1 MGPKLVKFQS
11 AKVSSNTDNL
21 LPLLQI
27 AAKSSKGTLTV
38 AVDNGLLKIFLNG
51 YELQKGDY
59 VCLNEDSE
67 TLFFIPSLA
76 LKEDE
81 ELIEDETDL
90 DDEENF
96 DDSDEDDDEDEDDED
111 DDDFDDEDDDDTSS
125 DDFYCNDTEEVI
137 RGIEHTFSNTS
148 SGKIV
153 ETGSNFIRFENVTPG
168 MFQNLRTYVKDADL
182 IPDDHIRNSI
192 KMENEYN
199 DDTGFFSVN
208 IIIKE

>member
-1 MGPKLVKFQS
+1 MSPKLVKFQS

-38 AVDNGLLKIFLNG
+38 AVDDGVLRVFLNG

-59 VCLNEDSE
+59 VCLNNENE
-67 TLFFIPSLA
+67 TLFFIPALSLQN
-76 LKEDE
+76 DE

-96 DDSDEDDDEDEDDED
+96 DDEDEDE
-111 DDDFDDEDDDDTSS
+111 
-125 DDFYCNDTEEVI
+125 VI
-137 RGIEHTFSNTS
+137 KGIERAFSNTN

-153 ETGSNFIRFENVTPG
+153 ETGKNFIRFENVTPG
-168 MFQNLRTYVKDADL
+168 LFQNLRTYIKDADL
-182 IPDDHIRNSI
+182 IPDDHIRNNI

-208 IIIKE
+208 IVIKE